1 MHFNNDTDLYR
12 TIGSNIKHYRQQAN
26 LTQMQ
31 KKLKSVSVIFLK
43 LKLLV
48 VIKVFPYLYL
58 IRLQMYSMLKS
69 MTFLRRRRQMP
80 RQANRFGGGA
90 NTNRN
95 GLHFEQ
101 TTSLNTA
108 LQNAGFI
115 IANHFEVYDRNQL
128 LGYSINQDEF
138 STIFL
143 RQNGIND
150 RAINSKRW
158 KPDEAFIN
166 EIDKTVYIIEKKFQR
181 TSGSVDEKLA
191 TFPFKIREYRR
202 LLDPI
207 GYDLVYIYLLS
218 SDWFNVPKYQ
228 DYYDYMDELDC
239 PHYFDNLPL
248 YAIGL

>member
-1 MHFNNDTDLYR
+1 
-12 TIGSNIKHYRQQAN
+12 
-26 LTQMQ
+26 
-31 KKLKSVSVIFLK
+31 
-43 LKLLV
+43 
-48 VIKVFPYLYL
+48 
-58 IRLQMYSMLKS
+58 
-69 MTFLRRRRQMP
+69 MP

-228 DYYDYMDELDC
+228 DYYDYMGDSLFLSKLRCIRHIREFLSTQE
-239 PHYFDNLPL
+239 PL
-248 YAIGL
+248 LLCLICLLICLLSPVVSLFCTSCFLCSAIIILYCAKIVNSFLLFFFTLQSFCVIFVSQEVNNS

>member
-1 MHFNNDTDLYR
+1 
-12 TIGSNIKHYRQQAN
+12 
-26 LTQMQ
+26 
-31 KKLKSVSVIFLK
+31 
-43 LKLLV
+43 
-48 VIKVFPYLYL
+48 
-58 IRLQMYSMLKS
+58 
-69 MTFLRRRRQMP
+69 MP

-166 EIDKTVYIIEKKFQR
+166 EINKTVYIIEKKFQY

-228 DYYDYMDELDC
+228 DYYDYMDELGC
-239 PHYFDNLPL
+239 PHYFDNLPF

>member
-1 MHFNNDTDLYR
+1 
-12 TIGSNIKHYRQQAN
+12 
-26 LTQMQ
+26 
-31 KKLKSVSVIFLK
+31 
-43 LKLLV
+43 
-48 VIKVFPYLYL
+48 
-58 IRLQMYSMLKS
+58 
-69 MTFLRRRRQMP
+69 MP

-143 RQNGIND
+143 RRNGIND

-166 EIDKTVYIIEKKFQR
+166 KIDKTVYIIEKKFQH

-228 DYYDYMDELDC
+228 DYYDYMDELGC